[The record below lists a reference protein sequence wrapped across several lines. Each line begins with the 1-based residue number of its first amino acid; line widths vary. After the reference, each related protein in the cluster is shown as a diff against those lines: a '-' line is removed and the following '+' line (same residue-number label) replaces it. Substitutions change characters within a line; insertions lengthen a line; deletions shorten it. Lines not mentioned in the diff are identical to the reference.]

1 MAPTRSS
8 FTPNAQRKET
18 TCARTA
24 PVQGE
29 AQTCEEQ
36 TCYGLCLVLGL
47 SPVWRT
53 ARGRQHSEG
62 EADGAGQR
70 EAEGDEEPHGAR
82 LRGVVRGGVCVTC

>member
-1 MAPTRSS
+1 M
-8 FTPNAQRKET
+8 E
-18 TCARTA
+18 
-24 PVQGE
+24 G
-29 AQTCEEQ
+29 
-36 TCYGLCLVLGL
+36 LVLGL

>member
-1 MAPTRSS
+1 M
-8 FTPNAQRKET
+8 E
-18 TCARTA
+18 
-24 PVQGE
+24 G
-29 AQTCEEQ
+29 
-36 TCYGLCLVLGL
+36 LVLGL

-82 LRGVVRGGVCVTC
+82 LRGVVRGACVRGVLMAWHGVCMACAWRVHGGTPARSHPGRRY